1 MKTKQILKKEKA
13 TAYKLSIPNKI
24 ENSEMQLEMVTHT
37 YNLST
42 WELEMLTLATL
53 KKKKNKER
61 NLYCYYQAMCLVCKN
76 HKWIIPLKNLVNHV

>member
-13 TAYKLSIPNKI
+13 TAYKLNIPNKI

-53 KKKKNKER
+53 KKKKE
-61 NLYCYYQAMCLVCKN
+61 
-76 HKWIIPLKNLVNHV
+76 